1 MNQEITVLRKT
12 TYWWIPLILGII
24 FIAAGVWILVAPNE
38 SFEKITKFIGV
49 IILVSG
55 TSGLFLNMINRRTI
69 PGWGYQLAGGL
80 IDMAIGLILIFSPEV
95 LLKIITIFVAIWL
108 LISSFMVIRLAI
120 EFKEGD
126 RDIWKWELIL
136 GLFLFVLAIILL
148 WHPMILGL
156 TIAIWTAAAF
166 IILGVFRISLT
177 IRLKRLNTKARQ
189 GTL

>member
-1 MNQEITVLRKT
+1 MNQEITLLRKT
-12 TYWWIPLILGII
+12 AYWWMPLIFGII
-24 FIAAGVWILVAPNE
+24 FIAAGVWILAAPTE
-38 SFEKITKFIGV
+38 SFEKITKLIGV

-80 IDMAIGLILIFSPEV
+80 IDMAIGLILIFSPAV

-108 LISSFMVIRLAI
+108 IISSFMVIRRAI
-120 EFKEGD
+120 EFREGD
-126 RDIWKWELIL
+126 REIWKWELIL
-136 GLFLFVLAIILL
+136 GLFLFVLAILL
-148 WHPMILGL
+148 LLHPMILGL

-166 IILGVFRISLT
+166 IVLGVFRISLT
-177 IRLKRLNTKARQ
+177 IRLKRLSTKARQ